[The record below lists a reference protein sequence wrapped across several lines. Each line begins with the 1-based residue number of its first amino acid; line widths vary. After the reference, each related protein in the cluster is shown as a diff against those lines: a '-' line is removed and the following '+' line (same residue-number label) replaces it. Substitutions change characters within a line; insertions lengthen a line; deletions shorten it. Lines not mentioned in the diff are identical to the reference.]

1 MICTVLKR
9 FIYGF
14 CFAIGITMV
23 VQMIVMLC
31 TGKVPMIPE
40 YMARFDNEVMAYS
53 VELLLIGVMSGVTS
67 SGTVVF
73 ESKRIGLV
81 VQSVMFLVI
90 MLGAWIPVACFVWGF
105 NRYLGSMIS
114 TLVSIIITYGICWA
128 IQYRK
133 CVKNIEDINRKLQER
148 E

>member
-40 YMARFDNEVMAYS
+40 YMARFDNEVIAYS

-81 VQSVMFLVI
+81 VQSVIFLVI

-128 IQYRK
+128 IQYRN

>member
-81 VQSVMFLVI
+81 VQSVIFLVI
-90 MLGAWIPVACFVWGF
+90 MLGTWIPVACFVWGF

-128 IQYRK
+128 IQYRN